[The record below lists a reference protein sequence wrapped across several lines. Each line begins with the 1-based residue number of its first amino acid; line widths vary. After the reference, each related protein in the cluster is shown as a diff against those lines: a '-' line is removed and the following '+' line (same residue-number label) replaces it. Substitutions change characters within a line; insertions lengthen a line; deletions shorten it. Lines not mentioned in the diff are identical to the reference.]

1 MTFQKGGTKS
11 KAKKESKETK
21 LDPIKDDY
29 SIEQDDLLL
38 TMDAMIDEK
47 GLISHHIESCDELY
61 TIGISQIVSSVFQ
74 IDMSLDDIK
83 RTTPEEQN
91 IDHLDVLIT
100 FSNVV
105 IDKPTMLNYNSG
117 KEEILFPNVALAK
130 EKTYKSNLR
139 VDVHIRVTAV
149 MVNGSTLVKED
160 TVKNFK
166 ICKMPIMV
174 KTKWCNTY
182 GLSKDSLTRLNEDPS
197 DLGGYFIIRGVEWVL
212 DCVENILFN
221 KVRIFKNE
229 GYKKEIM
236 RAEYI
241 AKPGDFYLNSDQFI
255 ARWLNDGQITLE
267 IKREKLK
274 DIKIPFYIIFRM
286 MGWSTDKQI
295 FDNIL
300 LGYDKPT
307 SKNMIQYLKNA
318 FDAKYTDLGKAR
330 YIYTQHDVLQYVAET
345 IKDTSFHY
353 LDVETYPEHY
363 QKITN
368 FLLENI
374 DTHLL
379 QHMGSSPASRDNKMR
394 FLCVIIR
401 KIFLTHLGNIEV
413 TDRDSYNSK
422 RIHAAGIS
430 YAKSFKTNFN
440 ASVIQHMRR
449 KITKDLKTLSFNQ
462 IDLAASIKSS
472 VFGVD
477 FERSI
482 TQSITAG
489 NKSQVTINNKAR
501 INRLSSQLLNRKN
514 QLNVFSTLRQVT
526 ATTSDNSKQSERA
539 SEMRRV
545 HMSFHGYICLI
556 HSPEGEKVGVNKQLA
571 MFALI
576 TKASFSEVIKDI
588 LLSDREIYPLSK
600 TNHVMISSQNLCNVY
615 VNGDWIGC
623 CDDALA
629 ITKKYRQLRR
639 EFQISPEITIVW
651 DNTQDEVYF
660 WTDVGR
666 VLRPL
671 LIVYNNKRDAD
682 RFRWPRGDN
691 GKANEFYQC
700 LNIGADDVRDLYS
713 KALDFNG
720 LLRKNIVEFISA
732 EEQENMYLCPDFDT
746 LRENKNNELKEY
758 THCDV
763 PQAMLGITGLT
774 SPYASHNQ
782 AQRIVYQ
789 TSQSKQTCGLFAKNW
804 AYRADKDA
812 FLQYN
817 NEMPVVKT
825 LSNRYLHPNG
835 SNCIIAIMCNTGYNV
850 EDSIVMNQGAIDR
863 GLFNGSKFTFY
874 KTEIEQREEFANPDI
889 TNTTEIKSACY
900 DKLVDG
906 IIKVGTRVNKNDAI
920 IGKVMKITKNSDDS
934 YQFID
939 RSVIY
944 KDNEPAIVHNVIV
957 DRNEEDERFCKV
969 VLRKSRPVQNGDK
982 FSQLPTAQVLT
993 DHGWL
998 EIQHL
1003 DIEKHKVATLT
1014 LDEKLDYV
1022 KPTGLSSYEY
1032 HGNMYSLK
1040 TQQLEMFVTKNH
1052 KLYVKRR
1059 DKNLFQLL
1067 PTDDVIGK
1075 RVRFKKWAENGLP
1088 DVKVYTAIDS
1098 DGKKQDYPM
1107 DSWLKLLGMF
1117 IADGSCGNNKIS
1129 FAGTKQRK
1137 KDFHKE
1143 FLNELGIKYCMMAT
1157 KTQIAGEGKYKAIYT
1172 ELKKLSVG
1180 ALNKRLPNY
1189 VWNLSQRQSQILL
1202 NSLIEG
1208 DGSYNSNGSAG
1219 YFTSSPGLS
1228 DDVVRLALHSGWSGN
1243 AKTFNE
1249 NSGKKKGDVY
1259 DITGAN
1265 GKRSTGTINA
1275 DCLYVRIIK
1284 SKNEPQINHGHV
1296 DEQRG
1301 QSEFYKEYKGV
1312 VYCLEVPDT
1321 HRHVYYSR
1329 ETKFSPPCFTGN
1341 SSRSGQKSTNG
1352 LALRDSDM
1360 PSTIEGIRPSII
1372 LNPHAIP
1379 SRMTIGMLIENLS
1392 GTLCAEK
1399 CTQIDATIFKKVD
1412 LDSISNELED
1422 LGLHRY
1428 GYRRLYNGI
1437 TGTYIDTEIFIGPNY
1452 YQRLQK
1458 FTVDTI
1464 YSIANGPSDS
1474 LTYQQLDGGKA
1485 NGGGLRIGEME
1496 RDVLCSH
1503 GSSKFISEK
1512 YFDHSDGYTEYV
1524 CRCGKSAVF
1533 NKEKKIYRCNYCQDN
1548 AEIIAYPTS
1557 WSSKLFMQE
1566 MESMN
1571 VGIKRLPTPFVYN
1584 QDNEKEINDMF
1595 DTIEDARK

>member
-1 MTFQKGGTKS
+1 MSFSKKVGKS
-11 KAKKESKETK
+11 KSKKELEKQAKAEK
-21 LDPIKDDY
+21 PLDPINDDY
-29 SIEQDDLLL
+29 TVNQDDLLL

-74 IDMSLDDIK
+74 IDMTLDDIK
-83 RTTPEEQN
+83 RTTPEEKN

-139 VDVHIRVTAV
+139 VDVHIKITAV
-149 MVNGSTLVKED
+149 MKNGSTLVKED
-160 TVKNFK
+160 DVKNFK

-174 KTKWCNTY
+174 KSKWCNTY

-236 RAEYI
+236 RAEFI

-255 ARWLNDGQITLE
+255 IRWLNDGQITLE

-286 MGWSTDKQI
+286 MGWNTDKQI

-330 YIYTQHDVLQYVAET
+330 YIYTQHDILQYVAEN
-345 IKDTSFHY
+345 IKDTAFHY
-353 LDVETYPEHY
+353 LDVDTYPEHY

-374 DTHLL
+374 DAHLL
-379 QHMGSSPASRDNKMR
+379 QHMGSTPASRENKMR
-394 FLCVIIR
+394 FLCIIIR
-401 KIFLTHLGNIEV
+401 KIFLTNLGNIEV

-422 RIHAAGIS
+422 RIHAAGTS

-449 KITKDLKTLSFNQ
+449 KITKDLKLLSFSQ
-462 IDLAASIKSS
+462 IDLAASVKSS

-571 MFALI
+571 MFAII

-588 LLSDREIYPLSK
+588 LLSDREIYPLSE
-600 TNHVMISSQNLCNVY
+600 TNHNIISTKNLCNVY

-623 CDDALA
+623 CDDALYIA
-629 ITKKYRQLRR
+629 KKYRQLRR

-671 LIVYNNKRDAD
+671 LIVYNNKRDSQ
-682 RFRWPRGDN
+682 RFKWPKSKLDD
-691 GKANEFYQC
+691 FYQC
-700 LNIGADDVRDLYS
+700 LNIGNADIKELYS
-713 KALDFNG
+713 KQLDFDG

-746 LRENKNNELKEY
+746 LRKNKNNELKEY

-763 PQAMLGITGLT
+763 PQSMLGITGLT

-804 AYRADKDA
+804 AFRADKDA

-817 NEMPVVKT
+817 NEVPIVKT
-825 LSNRYLHPNG
+825 LSNRYLHPSG
-835 SNCIIAIMCNTGYNV
+835 SNCIIALMCNTGYNV
-850 EDSIVMNQGAIDR
+850 EDSLVMSQGAVDR

-900 DKLVDG
+900 DKLVNG

-920 IGKVMKITKNSDDS
+920 IGKVMKITKNVDDN
-934 YQFID
+934 YQFLD

-969 VLRKSRPVQNGDK
+969 VLRKIRPVENGDK
-982 FSQLPTAQVLT
+982 FSVIGTSQVLT

-1003 DIEKHKVATLT
+1003 DIEKHRVATLT
-1014 LDEKLDYV
+1014 IDEKLDYV
-1022 KPTGLSSYEY
+1022 KPSGLSKYEY
-1032 HGNMYSLK
+1032 DGDMYKLK
-1040 TQQLEMFVTKNH
+1040 TRQVEMFVTKNH
-1052 KLYVKRR
+1052 KLYVKMQYR
-1059 DKNLFQLL
+1059 KEFTLL
-1067 PTDDVIGK
+1067 PTNDVFGK
-1075 RVRFKKWAENGLP
+1075 RFQLKKWATNSNPQQEYFEAKSAYNTT
-1088 DVKVYTAIDS
+1088 KR
-1098 DGKKQDYPM
+1098 YPM
-1107 DSWLKLLGMF
+1107 NAWLKLLGTF
-1117 IADGSCGNNKIS
+1117 IARGAMNTKDDIHCKIKLK
-1129 FAGTKQRK
+1129 GYKTEMQLYHMNIL
-1137 KDFHKE
+1137 D
-1143 FLNELGIKYCMMAT
+1143 ELGINYYMT
-1157 KTQIAGEGKYKAIYT
+1157 EAGSEIDCEMFPEIWY
-1172 ELKKLSVG
+1172 ELYSMDRYKKL
-1180 ALNKRLPNY
+1180 PQY
-1189 VWNLSQRQSQILL
+1189 VWNLSQNECRVLL
-1202 NSLIEG
+1202 DALIT
-1208 DGSYNSNGSAG
+1208 NNGSSHNKDSAFYYTSIQTIADDIVRLSLHVG
-1219 YFTSSPGLS
+1219 WSARIESNTSKDTRLVNHITRRHLPSDRMKTSSQY
-1228 DDVVRLALHSGWSGN
+1228 VVIISKDGN
-1243 AKTFNE
+1243 NEPSIKCGADTKTE
-1249 NSGKKKGDVY
+1249 KYVKYKGDVY
-1259 DITGAN
+1259 
-1265 GKRSTGTINA
+1265 
-1275 DCLYVRIIK
+1275 
-1284 SKNEPQINHGHV
+1284 
-1296 DEQRG
+1296 
-1301 QSEFYKEYKGV
+1301 
-1312 VYCLEVPDT
+1312 CLEIPNT

-1329 ETKFSPPCFTGN
+1329 ETVFSPPCWTGN
-1341 SSRSGQKSTNG
+1341 SSRSGNKSTIG
-1352 LALRDSDM
+1352 LLLRDSDM
-1360 PSTIEGIRPSII
+1360 PSTIDGIRPSII
-1372 LNPHAIP
+1372 LNPHSMP
-1379 SRMTIGMLIENLS
+1379 SRMLAGQLIENLS
-1392 GTLCAEK
+1392 GTLCAAK

-1422 LGLHRY
+1422 LGMHRY

-1458 FTVDTI
+1458 FTIDTI
-1464 YSIANGPSDS
+1464 YSISNGPSDS

-1512 YFDHSDGYTEYV
+1512 YFNHSDGYTEYV
-1524 CRCGKSAVF
+1524 CRCGKSAIF

-1571 VGIKRLPTPFVYN
+1571 VGIKRLPTPFVYHDN
-1584 QDNEKEINDMF
+1584 NEKDIENMF
-1595 DTIEDARK
+1595 DIVEEARK

>member
-1 MTFQKGGTKS
+1 
-11 KAKKESKETK
+11 
-21 LDPIKDDY
+21 
-29 SIEQDDLLL
+29 
-38 TMDAMIDEK
+38 
-47 GLISHHIESCDELY
+47 
-61 TIGISQIVSSVFQ
+61 
-74 IDMSLDDIK
+74 MSLDDIK

-255 ARWLNDGQITLE
+255 VRWLNDGQITLE

-449 KITKDLKTLSFNQ
+449 KVTKDLKTLSFNQ

-588 LLSDREIYPLSK
+588 LLSDREIYPLAK
-600 TNHVMISSQNLCNVY
+600 TNHDMISSRNLCNVY

-817 NEMPVVKT
+817 NEAPVVKT
-825 LSNRYLHPNG
+825 LSNRYLHPSG
-835 SNCIIAIMCNTGYNV
+835 SNCIIALMCNTGYNV
-850 EDSIVMNQGAIDR
+850 EDSIIMNQGAVDR

-900 DKLVDG
+900 DKLIDG

-969 VLRKSRPVQNGDK
+969 VLRKSRPVENGDK
-982 FSQLPTAQVLT
+982 FSVVKTSQVLT

-998 EIQHL
+998 EIQNL

-1022 KPTGLSSYEY
+1022 FPTGLSSYEY
-1032 HGNMYSLK
+1032 DGEMYELK
-1040 TQQLEMFVTKNH
+1040 GQQLDVFVTKNH
-1052 KLYVKRR
+1052 KLYVKKRG
-1059 DKNLFQLL
+1059 KTEFGLL
-1067 PTDDVIGK
+1067 PTTEVFDKQVK
-1075 RVRFKKWAENGLP
+1075 FKKWAENDKP
-1088 DVKVYTAIDS
+1088 KQEYFEAKAK
-1098 DGKKQDYPM
+1098 DGNTKKYPM
-1107 DSWLKLLGMF
+1107 DAWLKMLGMF
-1117 IADGSCGNNKIS
+1117 IADGSATNNENGNTYHIIKI
-1129 FAGTKQRK
+1129 AGFKKRKQ
-1137 KDFHKE
+1137 DLHKE
-1143 FLNELGIKYCMMAT
+1143 FLNELGIKYYM
-1157 KTQIAGEGKYKAIYT
+1157 YKSGTEINCSIYPEIWN
-1172 ELKKLSVG
+1172 ELKPLSVG
-1180 ALNKRLPNY
+1180 ALNKRLPGY
-1189 VWNLSQRQSQILL
+1189 VWNLSRDQSRILL
-1202 NSLIEG
+1202 NALIEG
-1208 DGSYNSNGSAG
+1208 DGSYSGSGSAV
-1219 YFTSSPGLS
+1219 YYTSSPGLS
-1228 DDVVRLALHSGWSGN
+1228 DDIVRLSLHAGWAAN
-1243 AKTFNE
+1243 AKTSAHNI
-1249 NSGKKKGDVY
+1249 GKAAGDVTE
-1259 DITGAN
+1259 ITRLCGEISLAT
-1265 GKRSTGTINA
+1265 RNA
-1275 DCLYVRIIK
+1275 DALYVAITKEK
-1284 SKNEPQINHGHV
+1284 SNEPGINHDRKRQKITERYV
-1296 DEQRG
+1296 P
-1301 QSEFYKEYKGV
+1301 YKGV
-1312 VYCLEVPDT
+1312 VYCLSIPDT

-1329 ETKFSPPCFTGN
+1329 ETKFSPPMWTGN
-1341 SSRSGQKSTNG
+1341 SSRSGNKSTTG
-1352 LALRDSDM
+1352 LLLRDSDM
-1360 PSTIEGIRPSII
+1360 PSTIDGIKPSII
-1372 LNPHAIP
+1372 LNPHSIP
-1379 SRMTIGMLIENLS
+1379 SRMIVGQLIENLS

-1571 VGIKRLPTPFVYN
+1571 VGIKRLPTSFVYN
-1584 QDNEKEINDMF
+1584 QDNEKEISDMF